1 MLALLVIRV
10 RKIENE
16 SNIDSKSDF
25 PFEPAFLT
33 LMRVRNSIKT
43 PVSDGVSSI
52 ESKFTSFL
60 PYSHCYSPTV
70 SGDNSMQLIYMHL
83 PLH

>member
-25 PFEPAFLT
+25 QFEPAFLT
-33 LMRVRNSIKT
+33 LMRVRNSIMT
-43 PVSDGVSSI
+43 PVLDGVSNI
-52 ESKFTSFL
+52 DSKFTSFL

-70 SGDNSMQLIYMHL
+70 SGVPIMRYGKTH
-83 PLH
+83 